1 MAIEP
6 NLPIKDKKIES
17 AAITQAKQATESVGK
32 AVKATREELIKPKE
46 GADSAK
52 SSKAE
57 TGAAG
62 KDSGDK
68 DSGGKDSGAV
78 DQAAIESGRGINVNI
93 ET

>member
-32 AVKATREELIKPKE
+32 AVKATKEELVKPKE
-46 GADSAK
+46 GVDSAK

-57 TGAAG
+57 TGA
-62 KDSGDK
+62 SGK
-68 DSGGKDSGAV
+68 DSGGKESAV
-78 DQAAIESGRGINVNI
+78 ADQAAIESGRGVNVNI